1 MTASNF
7 EVWTVEEPYVDCHC
21 KLGEGPLRKGDQH
34 TIQLDRPVTV
44 TADIEG
50 VNPAEK
56 ILIGIKY
63 GLAVLDRKTGTY
75 EYVAKLTE
83 SPNERVRTNDGG
95 ADIKGRF
102 WLGTMTDFNLGEF
115 QPEGGLFRFDSS
127 GSSELIKEL
136 TIPNS
141 VGCEIF
147 AFDYDVETGEISNK
161 RLFYKHEGS
170 GGPDGFRV
178 DVNGFIWHAVYGESR
193 VLKINPEGKL
203 VGEVRLPTRNI
214 TCTQFVGT
222 ELYITTAND
231 DEAEGGE
238 RSKNLGGG
246 LFKVD
251 VGVEGLPLF
260 PYKLQV

>member
-1 MTASNF
+1 MRCGKSRRERKVNGGQGSHGRPT
-7 EVWTVEEPYVDCHC
+7 EEKQSSLCVS
-21 KLGEGPLRKGDQH
+21 L
-34 TIQLDRPVTV
+34 
-44 TADIEG
+44 
-50 VNPAEK
+50 
-56 ILIGIKY
+56 
-63 GLAVLDRKTGTY
+63 
-75 EYVAKLTE
+75 
-83 SPNERVRTNDGG
+83 
-95 ADIKGRF
+95 
-102 WLGTMTDFNLGEF
+102 
-115 QPEGGLFRFDSS
+115 GGLFRFDSN

-141 VGCEIF
+141 VGWSPDNKIMYFTHSTSSEIF